1 MTDARQEAKRNNIKL
16 LKEANKILV
25 LQCIMKLAP
34 ISTEEILKHTGLSR
48 PTVINLLKELT
59 DEEIVTKAGFSESS
73 GGRSAALLALNGEK
87 HFALGIDF
95 EFPVVR
101 MAIANMKG
109 DIRAQESV
117 VYPQGI
123 GKEDLLPDLLRR
135 IDRFIGESG
144 IDPALLDGAGVG
156 ISGVIDSINGISM
169 NIERI
174 HGWHNVA
181 LKSELEKQLKMPV
194 LIRND
199 VHLLGLVEK
208 RLYLGDEVS
217 DFIYVGIR
225 SGIGSI
231 TYQHNKAMRG
241 DKGNAGFIGHTSL
254 DPHGPRCCCGS
265 RGCLEAYAG
274 QLAIM
279 EHYAEQSGQHPDFE
293 EIICRGKAG
302 EPLAQSV
309 LSEAGFYF
317 GVALS
322 NLIKT
327 FEIPDVVIGG
337 SPALADSPFME
348 AARSALRDYNTE
360 SLGIHL
366 RLRMGQLPERQ
377 YALGGCYLVFDHM
390 FSRPKLALTVV

>member
-1 MTDARQEAKRNNIKL
+1 
-16 LKEANKILV
+16 
-25 LQCIMKLAP
+25 
-34 ISTEEILKHTGLSR
+34 
-48 PTVINLLKELT
+48 
-59 DEEIVTKAGFSESS
+59 
-73 GGRSAALLALNGEK
+73 
-87 HFALGIDF
+87 
-95 EFPVVR
+95 
-101 MAIANMKG
+101 
-109 DIRAQESV
+109 
-117 VYPQGI
+117 
-123 GKEDLLPDLLRR
+123 
-135 IDRFIGESG
+135 
-144 IDPALLDGAGVG
+144 
-156 ISGVIDSINGISM
+156 M

-199 VHLLGLVEK
+199 VHLMGLVEK
-208 RLYLGDEVS
+208 RLYLGDEAS